1 MLLQFGDRGDNVKYL
16 QYGLHILCCSPNGFD
31 GEFGNGTLTAVKK
44 FQSKYG
50 LVSDG
55 IVGDT
60 TWNTLKNEI
69 ATLQAQLNKKGCNV
83 GTVDGIAGPAT
94 YNAVISFQNKNGLTA
109 DGQVGT
115 ATWDILFNNV
125 SGGVSYNRILKVTS
139 PLMQGDDV
147 KVVQNKLNS
156 LGYNCGTADGYY
168 GNDTK
173 NAVIKFQS
181 DIGLNADGEVG
192 PATWN
197 ALFNNSSSGGNAYNR
212 ILKVTSP
219 LMQGDDVKA
228 VQNKL
233 NSLEYNCGTA
243 DGYYGNDTK
252 NAVVKFQSNR
262 GLTTDGEV
270 GPATWNALF
279 SNSSSNGSEYN
290 RILKVTS
297 PLMQGNDIK
306 AVQNKLNS
314 LGYNCGTADGYY
326 GKDTKNA
333 VVKFQSDRGLTTD
346 GEVGPATWNALFSN
360 SSSNGNTGGNIG
372 NIRKIY
378 IDAGHGGNDSGAIGY
393 DSDGILH
400 YEKTIALNISLQ
412 QARLFRYLGYEV
424 RLSRNNNNS
433 NPTLSQRTAE
443 ANAWG
448 ADLFISNHVN
458 AGGGSGIEVWHSI
471 HGGVGK
477 TCASAI
483 VEKLC
488 LNKNNEYFNQTN
500 FKSRGIKSRAGTN
513 GDDYYHVIR
522 ESNMPAIIIEHGFM
536 DNKSDLDKLRA
547 VNGMQHKLAR
557 LTVEAISGACAIR
570 DITNTLNNLMKEFEK
585 KHANNKPQNTIA
597 RLADFYFTVRN
608 GSEGDLKN
616 QGFDDDVYF
625 YDPKLP
631 NLSKSV
637 YKNDCPGNIS
647 YGYLGMA
654 YEFDLELI
662 QRAAGAAQI
671 MAGTWKPEFGTPDG
685 DFPYGD
691 DPHDQLDIILG
702 SRIYNNK

>member
-1 MLLQFGDRGDNVKYL
+1 MLLQFGDRGDNVRYL

-55 IVGDT
+55 IVGDV

-69 ATLQAQLNKKGCNV
+69 ATIQAQLNKKGCSV

-173 NAVIKFQS
+173 NAV
-181 DIGLNADGEVG
+181 
-192 PATWN
+192 
-197 ALFNNSSSGGNAYNR
+197 
-212 ILKVTSP
+212 
-219 LMQGDDVKA
+219 
-228 VQNKL
+228 
-233 NSLEYNCGTA
+233 
-243 DGYYGNDTK
+243 
-252 NAVVKFQSNR
+252 VKFQSN
-262 GLTTDGEV
+262 
-270 GPATWNALF
+270 
-279 SNSSSNGSEYN
+279 
-290 RILKVTS
+290 
-297 PLMQGNDIK
+297 
-306 AVQNKLNS
+306 
-314 LGYNCGTADGYY
+314 
-326 GKDTKNA
+326 
-333 VVKFQSDRGLTTD
+333 RGLTTD

>member
-1 MLLQFGDRGDNVKYL
+1 MLLQFGDRGDNVRYL

-125 SGGVSYNRILKVTS
+125 SSGVS
-139 PLMQGDDV
+139 
-147 KVVQNKLNS
+147 
-156 LGYNCGTADGYY
+156 
-168 GNDTK
+168 
-173 NAVIKFQS
+173 
-181 DIGLNADGEVG
+181 
-192 PATWN
+192 
-197 ALFNNSSSGGNAYNR
+197 
-212 ILKVTSP
+212 
-219 LMQGDDVKA
+219 
-228 VQNKL
+228 
-233 NSLEYNCGTA
+233 
-243 DGYYGNDTK
+243 
-252 NAVVKFQSNR
+252 
-262 GLTTDGEV
+262 
-270 GPATWNALF
+270 
-279 SNSSSNGSEYN
+279 YN

-326 GKDTKNA
+326 GNDTKNA

>member
-1 MLLQFGDRGDNVKYL
+1 MLLQFGDRGDNVRYL

-125 SGGVSYNRILKVTS
+125 SGGVSYNRILKATS

-168 GNDTK
+168 GN
-173 NAVIKFQS
+173 
-181 DIGLNADGEVG
+181 
-192 PATWN
+192 
-197 ALFNNSSSGGNAYNR
+197 
-212 ILKVTSP
+212 
-219 LMQGDDVKA
+219 
-228 VQNKL
+228 
-233 NSLEYNCGTA
+233 
-243 DGYYGNDTK
+243 
-252 NAVVKFQSNR
+252 
-262 GLTTDGEV
+262 
-270 GPATWNALF
+270 
-279 SNSSSNGSEYN
+279 
-290 RILKVTS
+290 
-297 PLMQGNDIK
+297 
-306 AVQNKLNS
+306 
-314 LGYNCGTADGYY
+314 
-326 GKDTKNA
+326 DTKNA

>member
-1 MLLQFGDRGDNVKYL
+1 MLLQFGDRGDNVRYL

-173 NAVIKFQS
+173 NAV
-181 DIGLNADGEVG
+181 
-192 PATWN
+192 
-197 ALFNNSSSGGNAYNR
+197 
-212 ILKVTSP
+212 
-219 LMQGDDVKA
+219 
-228 VQNKL
+228 
-233 NSLEYNCGTA
+233 
-243 DGYYGNDTK
+243 
-252 NAVVKFQSNR
+252 VKFQSN
-262 GLTTDGEV
+262 
-270 GPATWNALF
+270 
-279 SNSSSNGSEYN
+279 
-290 RILKVTS
+290 
-297 PLMQGNDIK
+297 
-306 AVQNKLNS
+306 
-314 LGYNCGTADGYY
+314 
-326 GKDTKNA
+326 
-333 VVKFQSDRGLTTD
+333 RGLTTD